1 VAGERELVRLD
12 LSPPGGE
19 SLTLWG
25 HVVYSF
31 DGIGFSVKFVP
42 FSQGGVMEKLS
53 RMLLS
58 SR

>member
-1 VAGERELVRLD
+1 MRLD